1 MNDYIAAILLG
12 LVQGFTEFLPIS
24 STGHL
29 IIASHL
35 MGLADERMKLFEVI
49 IQFGSILAVVVL
61 YWPRFRGLLFPQ
73 AGTRFSGVRG
83 LYLLFLTTLPASL
96 LGLVAHDFIK
106 AHLFSVQSVAV
117 SLIAGA
123 LFILFVEKRDAAPKY
138 TTVDQVTP
146 MLAFGIGCFQCL
158 SLWSGFSRS
167 ASTIMGAM
175 FLGARRELAAEYS
188 FMAAVPI
195 MAAATGYSLL
205 KSFSTL
211 QASDVP
217 FFAVGTLVSF
227 LAALV
232 AIKVLI
238 RLVSHIS
245 FLPFAWYRLALAA
258 AILLFI

>member
-35 MGLADERMKLFEVI
+35 MGLADERMKLFEVV

-61 YWPRFRGLLFPQ
+61 YWPRFWGLLFPQ
-73 AGTRFSGVRG
+73 AGTQFSGIRG

-96 LGLVAHDFIK
+96 LGLVAHDFITTY
-106 AHLFSVQSVAV
+106 LFSVQSVAF

-123 LFILFVEKRDAAPKY
+123 LFILFVEKRNAVPKY

-146 MLAFGIGCFQCL
+146 MLALGIGCFQCL

-195 MAAATGYSLL
+195 MVAATGYSLL

-211 QASDVP
+211 QASDIP
-217 FFAVGTLVSF
+217 FFAVGTVVSF